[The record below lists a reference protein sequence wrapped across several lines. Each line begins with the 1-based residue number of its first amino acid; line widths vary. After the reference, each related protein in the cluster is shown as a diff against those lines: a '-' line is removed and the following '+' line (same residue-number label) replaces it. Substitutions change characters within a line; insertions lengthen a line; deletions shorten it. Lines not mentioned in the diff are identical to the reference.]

1 MSYNFNQKI
10 DRDFLTSMYDDD
22 YLYIAEIFQ
31 TTSDQLVTDVDL
43 LKQYFSGGDA
53 LNLKRQVH
61 KIKPAFGFVG
71 LTETEAACQQ
81 FENKCLSV
89 TSTGALQS
97 DYEQLVGLL
106 EESMV
111 IITTEIEKLKEY
123 NS

>member
-31 TTSDQLVTDVDL
+31 TTYNQLGSDVVL
-43 LKQYFSGGDA
+43 LKKYFAQGDVT
-53 LNLKRQVH
+53 NLKRQVH

-71 LTETEAACQQ
+71 LSGTEAACQQ

-89 TSTGALQS
+89 TSTEAIQS
-97 DYEQLVGLL
+97 EYEQLAGLL
-106 EESMV
+106 DESVV
-111 IITTEIEKLKEY
+111 IIATEIEKLKEY